1 MPKRD
6 AGQITGTNAD
16 LRRLSM
22 QKSQEV
28 LLSLGVK
35 EDEIKGAWTACP
47 HAFHDVPSHPPQ
59 DSQAQAQR
67 NLGTMVIKGMVARV
81 A

>member
-1 MPKRD
+1 MWAAADKVCWRQAVAEGPAVPKRD

-35 EDEIKGAWTACP
+35 EDEIKGAR
-47 HAFHDVPSHPPQ
+47 PP
-59 DSQAQAQR
+59 
-67 NLGTMVIKGMVARV
+67 AR
-81 A
+81 